1 MRNFISGKA
10 FLLLAA
16 GSLLTTMACKKNK
29 DATPE
34 KSPKYGQ
41 IAGTWQQKDI
51 VFAVS
56 VKLGGQNIPA
66 GTSIL
71 PLAPLL
77 GPAGALFTCTKTNSY
92 QFGADGNF
100 TINGCTQLILPTA
113 GNAGT
118 WKLDVHDAVFL
129 LTSQKGDNDPHWI
142 ENVSDSTLDLSIT
155 VTIPGVA
162 TAPLVLKLKK

>member
-1 MRNFISGKA
+1 MRKFIPGKIL
-10 FLLLAA
+10 LLLAGA
-16 GSLLTTMACKKNK
+16 QLLAVSCKKNK
-29 DATPE
+29 DAAPQKSE
-34 KSPKYGQ
+34 KYSLVTGN
-41 IAGTWQQKDI
+41 WQQKDI
-51 VFAVS
+51 VFAVP

-66 GTSIL
+66 GTSIIA
-71 PLAPLL
+71 LAPLL
-77 GPAGALFTCTKTNSY
+77 GPAGALFTCTKTNTY
-92 QFGADGNF
+92 KFNTDGNF
-100 TINGCTQLILPTA
+100 TIGGCTELILPKA

-162 TAPLVLKLKK
+162 TAPLILKLKK

>member
-1 MRNFISGKA
+1 MRNFNA
-10 FLLLAA
+10 FILLAA
-16 GSLLTTMACKKNK
+16 GSLLTMACKKNK

-34 KSPKYGQ
+34 KSQKYGQ

-100 TINGCTQLILPTA
+100 AINGCTQLILPAA

-162 TAPLVLKLKK
+162 TAPLILKLKK

>member
-1 MRNFISGKA
+1 MRNFIPGKV
-10 FLLLAA
+10 LILLA
-16 GSLLTTMACKKNK
+16 GGYLLAVACKKNK

-34 KSPKYGQ
+34 KSDKYARV
-41 IAGTWQQKDI
+41 AGTWQQKDI
-51 VFAVS
+51 VFAVP

-66 GTSIL
+66 GTSIIA
-71 PLAPLL
+71 LAPLL

-92 QFGADGNF
+92 QFKTDGNF
-100 TINGCTQLILPTA
+100 AITGCTELILPAA

-118 WKLDVHDAVFL
+118 WKLDVHNAVFL
-129 LTSQKGDNDPHWI
+129 LTSQKGANDPHWI
-142 ENVSDSTLDLSIT
+142 QHVSDSTLDLSIT

>member
-1 MRNFISGKA
+1 MYNFIPGKA
-10 FLLLAA
+10 FLLLVA
-16 GSLLTTMACKKNK
+16 GSLLTMACKKNK
-29 DATPE
+29 DTKPE
-34 KSPKYGQ
+34 PSQKYGQ

-77 GPAGALFTCTKTNSY
+77 GPAGALFTCTKTNTY
-92 QFGADGNF
+92 QFGSDGNF
-100 TINGCTQLILPTA
+100 SIDGCTELILPTA

-142 ENVSDSTLDLSIT
+142 ENVSDSALDLSIT

-162 TAPLVLKLKK
+162 TAPLILKLKK

>member
-1 MRNFISGKA
+1 MRNFIPVKA
-10 FLLLAA
+10 LILLVA
-16 GSLLTTMACKKNK
+16 GHLLTVSCKKNK

-34 KSPKYGQ
+34 KSQKYGQ
-41 IAGTWQQKDI
+41 IAGKWQQKDI
-51 VFAVS
+51 VFAVP

-66 GTSIL
+66 GTSIIA
-71 PLAPLL
+71 LAPLL

-92 QFGADGNF
+92 QFGTDGNF
-100 TINGCTQLILPTA
+100 AITGCTQLILPTA

-142 ENVSDSTLDLSIT
+142 ENISDSTLDLSIT